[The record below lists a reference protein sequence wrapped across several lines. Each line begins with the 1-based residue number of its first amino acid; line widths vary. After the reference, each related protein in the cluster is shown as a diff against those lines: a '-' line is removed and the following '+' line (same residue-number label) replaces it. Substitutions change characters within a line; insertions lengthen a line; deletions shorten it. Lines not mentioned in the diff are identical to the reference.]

1 MFADGQPFK
10 FRGPAKALNLLAYLL
25 LHRGTHVTRESLAF
39 TLFPDDTEEVAR
51 GNLRRMLYVTHR
63 ALPVIGTNRWIDADD
78 ETVHWNETAP
88 AWIDAVEFDR
98 LAQSHDGASEAVE
111 LYSGELLDGH
121 YDDWLFPFR
130 ERFRQTFVTAAFSLV
145 LAARRARD
153 FRRAVSYANRLLA
166 DDPFREDVVRQLLFA
181 LYESGDRASA
191 LFAFDA
197 FRKRLHEDLAV
208 EPMPETV
215 ALCERIRG
223 GGSADDRRDEIAPSI
238 DERRPATGGST
249 VGREAEVEQL
259 QEYWSRAI
267 RGRGRLV
274 FVAGEAGI
282 GKTRLANDLALAAEL
297 QGARVL
303 WGVTTSPESAPFQA
317 LSDALRSSLPL
328 VASAELDPVR
338 FAAIA
343 RIVPDLRLHRPGLP
357 DLDALEPE
365 ADLLRLFDALAA
377 LIAALARPRPL
388 LLILE
393 DAHWAGRASASALE
407 YIARACGDVA
417 ALLVCTFRSE
427 TAGAA
432 HPLRAVRR
440 RLQQDR
446 LSGYVAVGRL
456 TESDVRRLVFER
468 PALAARADALAPA
481 LYARSAGNPLFL
493 VEAMRDLDGAF
504 DEFEAPDHS
513 VRDLIL
519 SRCARLSE
527 DGRALAEMCATIGDA
542 FDVDILREVSG
553 WDESVLLERLGELQ
567 DQTLIRE
574 GGGRSRYDYVFTHSL
589 VRETIYEG
597 SDQERTR
604 RRHRRV
610 ARVLETAHAARL
622 GEVAGEIARHHDR
635 GGDRDRAAVFYR
647 AAAAAAF
654 EVAALD
660 EAFALAQCGL
670 AVADD
675 PRLQLGLL
683 CIGDD
688 VRARRADHA
697 KRKPGIDAIID
708 LASRLV
714 DRAAIFDGFERRFH
728 QALAEE
734 DTSSARLA
742 LAQLR
747 GEMVGDREPS
757 APAIRAL
764 LCAAELEAVAGDYAA
779 SRELCHQ
786 ALQLSEALDDKDLQ
800 LTCVTRIVEAAA
812 QQDSLEELRS
822 ILDRFN
828 ALSLNARPSALVG
841 VMAAAA
847 NAAHALMAYRDCKAL
862 QEKRL
867 AAARSIGDRGGEAA
881 ALRGLGAAANELF
894 EIEAAR
900 EFYRDSLELYRHL
913 GCRREQAVV
922 AHDQALLD
930 LKTGKLD
937 QAITEFAELE
947 KTFAALGYARGE
959 AYAAMNLSAT
969 ATFVGRAD
977 LASSAARRSLSIAL
991 REELPAVHCSALT
1004 NLGVAERLRGAFSA
1018 SVDRLEEAC
1027 VLARTLG
1034 LENEVVDVLAELAE
1048 AKLMQGDRAGALEAA
1063 REVVAL
1069 RHHIDA
1075 EFRFPETTLFH
1086 TARVL
1091 RACGE
1096 MGAGNELLAAAHD
1109 EVARRTASFRDADS
1123 RRGYGSIPFVAEI
1136 NAAYA
1141 EFASET
1147 GAGLGAGTATN
1158 HA

>member
-10 FRGPAKALNLLAYLL
+10 FRAPAKALNLLAYLL
-25 LHRGTHVTRESLAF
+25 LHGGTHVTRESLAF
-39 TLFPDDTEEVAR
+39 TLFPDDTEDVAR
-51 GNLRRMLYVTHR
+51 ANLRRMLYVTHR
-63 ALPVIGTNRWIDADD
+63 ALPVIGPYRWIEADD
-78 ETVHWNETAP
+78 ESVRWNESAP
-88 AWIDAVEFDR
+88 AWIDAIEFDR
-98 LAQSHDGASEAVE
+98 LAQIPDGTAEAVE
-111 LYSGELLDGH
+111 LYTGELLDGY
-121 YDDWLFPFR
+121 YDEWLFPFR
-130 ERFRQTFVTAAFSLV
+130 ERFRQSFVSAAFSLM
-145 LAARRARD
+145 LAARRARE
-153 FRRAVSYANRLLA
+153 FRRAVSFANRLLA

-181 LYESGDRASA
+181 LYESGDRAGA

-197 FRKRLHEDLAV
+197 FQKRLHDDLGV

-215 ALCERIRG
+215 TLWARIRAG
-223 GGSADDRRDEIAPSI
+223 GPADDEREPATSSI
-238 DERRPATGGST
+238 DERRPAASGTT
-249 VGREAEVEQL
+249 VGREAETEQL
-259 QEYWSRAI
+259 QEYWSRAA

-303 WGVTTSPESAPFQA
+303 WGVTTSPESTPFQA
-317 LSDALRSSLPL
+317 LADALRSSLPL
-328 VASAELDPVR
+328 VASAELDAVR

-343 RIVPDLRLHRPGLP
+343 RIVPDLRLHRHGLP
-357 DLDALEPE
+357 ELDALEPE

-407 YIARACGDVA
+407 YIARACGSVA

-432 HPLRAVRR
+432 HPLRGVRR

-456 TESDVRRLVFER
+456 TEADVRRLVCER
-468 PALAARADALAPA
+468 PALAARADAVAPA

-493 VEAMRDLDGAF
+493 VEAMRDLDGAL
-504 DEFEAPDHS
+504 DVSAPPDQS
-513 VRDLIL
+513 VKELIL
-519 SRCARLSE
+519 SRRARLSD

-542 FDVDILREVSG
+542 FDVDVLREVSG

-589 VRETIYEG
+589 VRETIYDG
-597 SDQERTR
+597 SDMERTR

-610 ARVLETAHAARL
+610 ARVLENSHAANL
-622 GEVAGEIARHHDR
+622 SEVAGEIARHHDR
-635 GGDRDRAAVFYR
+635 GGDRERAAEFYR

-654 EVAALD
+654 DLAALD
-660 EAFALAQCGL
+660 EALAFALNGL

-675 PRLQLGLL
+675 PRVQLGLL
-683 CIGDD
+683 CLVDD
-688 VRARRADHA
+688 VRARRAEHD
-697 KRKPGIDAIID
+697 KRNAGIDAI
-708 LASRLV
+708 V
-714 DRAAIFDGFERRFH
+714 DRATRLGDRASMGDAYERRFH
-728 QALAEE
+728 HALNAE
-734 DTSSARLA
+734 DIPAARRTLE
-742 LAQLR
+742 QLR
-747 GEMVGDREPS
+747 GAAAGDGAPS
-757 APAIRAL
+757 AAAIRAL
-764 LCAAELEAVAGDYAA
+764 LCAAELEAAAGAYAA
-779 SRELCHQ
+779 SRELGHQ
-786 ALQLSEALDDKDLQ
+786 ALTLADELDDKDLQ
-800 LTCVTRIVEAAA
+800 LRCVSRIVDAAA
-812 QQDSLEELRS
+812 QQDSLEELRA
-822 ILDRFN
+822 ILERFN
-828 ALSLNARPSALVG
+828 VLSLSARPSALAG
-841 VMAAAA
+841 VLAAAA
-847 NAAHALMAYRDCKAL
+847 NAAHALMAYRECKAL

-867 AAARSIGDRGGEAA
+867 TAARSIGDRMEEAA

-900 EFYRDSLELYRHL
+900 EAYRQSLELYRHL
-913 GCRREQAVV
+913 GYRREQAVV

-937 QAITEFAELE
+937 RAIDEFAELE

-977 LASSAARRSLSIAL
+977 LALAAARRSLTIAQ
-991 REELPAVHCSALT
+991 REALPAVRCSALT
-1004 NLGVAERLRGAFSA
+1004 NLGVAERLRGAYGA
-1018 SVDRLEEAC
+1018 AVEHLEEAC
-1027 VLARTLG
+1027 GLARTLG

-1063 REVVAL
+1063 REVVAQ

-1075 EFRFPETTLFH
+1075 EFRLPETALFH

-1096 MGAGNELLAAAHD
+1096 TSMGNELLAAAHD

-1123 RRGYGSIPFVAEI
+1123 RRGYNSIPLVTEI
-1136 NAAYA
+1136 NAAFA
-1141 EFASET
+1141 ESESET
-1147 GAGLGAGTATN
+1147 SVTGDAGAATN
-1158 HA
+1158 RA